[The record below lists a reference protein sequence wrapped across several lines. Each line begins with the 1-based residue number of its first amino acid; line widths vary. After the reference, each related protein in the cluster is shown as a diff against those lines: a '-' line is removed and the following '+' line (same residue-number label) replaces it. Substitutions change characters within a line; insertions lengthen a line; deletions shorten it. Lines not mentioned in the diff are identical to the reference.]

1 MLVFTLYFLL
11 QSFNVGTREIEHTT
25 RQSLQVINNFAPAA
39 WRGQPS
45 KSKVT
50 KVTALFGQE
59 NELYEAAIR
68 SHEEHNRLHGYELKV
83 LRERIVNNFWS
94 KPAYLLSLIV
104 EELAK
109 PEEERTE
116 WIMYD

>member
-39 WRGQPS
+39 WRGQP
-45 KSKVT
+45 SKVT